1 MNFMKNKFAT
11 LFLFV
16 LLSGFFT
23 ARGEYNT
30 FHAIVVEPGT
40 LKEALGDKWDIIDS
54 LVVRGPINAEDF
66 EVIYHGIRFG
76 RLDVL
81 NLENASLEN
90 NELPSV
96 AFCKD
101 DGYRAYVRRVILPDN
116 IERFGKMALYKV
128 AIDTINIPAS
138 LQELED
144 ATFAFSQLGLSTIT
158 FPEGVK
164 KIPHS
169 CFMSTKGPEKVVL
182 PSTVEIIDIYGFYQS
197 TIKDVN
203 IPASVDSIGSWAFL
217 YSLQES
223 FTIPASC
230 TTIGMHPFSCCFY
243 LKDITVLSEITALP
257 EAFVYLAVELEKVT
271 LPSTIKT
278 FGKQAFAICESLTTI
293 DLPYQLETIGEE
305 CFMNC
310 HSLDSIVLPPTMQY
324 IGKGAFMN
332 CKGMEKIYTQALTP
346 PTCED
351 ATVFVGVAQ
360 DIPVYIPIGTMDSY
374 QNANGWKY
382 FANFIETENFPDAVI
397 DVVKDP
403 AKVESRVYWSNNGL
417 VIETEGMTHNP
428 VEYYVYTLDGRLVD
442 QGIVTHAGKT
452 LQIPQGAYIVQV
464 ANKVHKVM

>member
-1 MNFMKNKFAT
+1 MKNKFAT

-116 IERFGKMALYKV
+116 IERFGKMALYMV
-128 AIDTINIPAS
+128 AIDTINIPSS
-138 LQELED
+138 LQELGI
-144 ATFAFSQLGLSTIT
+144 ASFAFSQLGLSTIT
-158 FPEGVK
+158 IPEGVK
-164 KIPHS
+164 EIPHS
-169 CFMSTKGPEKVVL
+169 CFMSVEGPEQAIL
-182 PSTVEIIDIYGFYQS
+182 PSTIETIDIYGFSYS
-197 TIKDVN
+197 TIKDVI
-203 IPASVDSIGSWAFL
+203 IPEAVDSIGMYAFF

-223 FTIPASC
+223 FTVPASC
-230 TTIGMHPFSCCFY
+230 TTIGMHPFSCCRY
-243 LKDITVLSEITALP
+243 LKDITVLSEITTLP
-257 EAFVYLAVELEKVT
+257 EGFVYLAVSLEKVT

-305 CFMNC
+305 CFLNC
-310 HSLDSIVLPPTMQY
+310 HSLDSIVLPPTLQH

-332 CKGMEKIYTQALTP
+332 CTGMDKIYSLAQTP

-351 ATVFVGVAQ
+351 AVAFIGVPQ

-374 QNANGWKY
+374 QNAQGWKY
-382 FANFIETENFPDAVI
+382 FTNFIETENFPNAVI
-397 DVVKDP
+397 DVVNDP

-428 VEYYVYTLDGRLVD
+428 VEYYVYTLDGKLVD
-442 QGIVTHAGKT
+442 HGIVTEAGVT
-452 LQIPQGAYIVQV
+452 LQIPQGAYIVRV